1 MADRSYKI
9 QCECGKAISKR
20 NLSTHRKSAFHEHF
34 VRSAK
39 MCTLQVTQ
47 EKIVNIEKNINNK
60 SFSESA
66 FDELKQADPKL
77 YAILNAF
84 NKFIQRQ
91 SPDSRLLIKQFICF

>member
-34 VRSAK
+34 VQSAN
-39 MCTLQVTQ
+39 MRTLEV
-47 EKIVNIEKNINNK
+47 IRDHINNK
-60 SFSESA
+60 LFNESA
-66 FDELKQADPKL
+66 FDELKQTDPKL

-91 SPDSRLLIKQFICF
+91 SPDSRLLIKQFICLLEKV